1 MKFKRKDDA
10 KRPDKNKKMLISF
23 SVVSVIV
30 LFINIIA
37 ITVCSFFKEID
48 YVYDALSISSLII
61 AFLSLMSSV
70 FFSMGIYRQSERQ
83 NEINDT
89 LFKKDDVYIT
99 NNYSLIDIGNRITTF
114 DSDDSIDYA
123 NVLKQNESNNY
134 FRFVMKVS
142 DYINK
147 PMYKADIY
155 SVIAKD
161 KNNEVLLDIS
171 SEKPVT
177 TDYASN
183 ILDRGYNCVSF
194 DIGLKDCDIGD
205 ILAHTDKLYITMDIT
220 SIFNVIFTVMFTIKL
235 DGEKISSPNVIDED
249 AQKYNNLRRFIK
261 HSSVFK
267 IINKQIDQD

>member
-1 MKFKRKDDA
+1 MFC
-10 KRPDKNKKMLISF
+10 LSTLLQLQY
-23 SVVSVIV
+23 VV
-30 LFINIIA
+30 
-37 ITVCSFFKEID
+37 FFKEID

-70 FFSMGIYRQSERQ
+70 FFTMGIYRQSERQ

-123 NVLKQNESNNY
+123 NVLKQNESNKY

-171 SEKPVT
+171 SEKPVS

-194 DIGLKDCDIGD
+194 DIGLKDSDIGD
-205 ILAHTDKLYITMDIT
+205 ILARTDKLYITMGIT

-267 IINKQIDQD
+267 IINKQIDKD

>member
-1 MKFKRKDDA
+1 
-10 KRPDKNKKMLISF
+10 
-23 SVVSVIV
+23 
-30 LFINIIA
+30 
-37 ITVCSFFKEID
+37 
-48 YVYDALSISSLII
+48 
-61 AFLSLMSSV
+61 MSSV
-70 FFSMGIYRQSERQ
+70 FFSMEIYRQSERQ

-99 NNYSLIDIGNRITTF
+99 NNYSLIDIGNRITTI

-123 NVLKQNESNNY
+123 NVLKQNESNKY

-161 KNNEVLLDIS
+161 KSNEILLDIS
-171 SEKPVT
+171 SEKPVP

-194 DIGLKDCDIGD
+194 DIGLKDSDIGD
-205 ILAHTDKLYITMDIT
+205 ILARTDKLYITMDIT

-235 DGEKISSPNVIDED
+235 DGEKISSPNVVDED
-249 AQKYNNLRRFIK
+249 AQKYNNLRRFVK